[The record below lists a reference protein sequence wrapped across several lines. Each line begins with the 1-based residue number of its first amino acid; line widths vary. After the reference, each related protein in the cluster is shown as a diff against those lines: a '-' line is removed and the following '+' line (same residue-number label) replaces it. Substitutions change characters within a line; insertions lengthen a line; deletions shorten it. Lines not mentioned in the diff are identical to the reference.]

1 MIRRFIES
9 IYGSRK
15 RYTIAFV
22 GLSWTGK
29 TTLLYQLKLGQ
40 ALKTTIP
47 TIGIN
52 VEECE
57 IQTAP
62 GKTLNAVC
70 WDLGL
75 GCGSVRRMLGMFR
88 HTLATANAVV
98 WLVDCSTIKDELEAS
113 VEAFEEVLNST
124 PESKNLPVLVLAT
137 KYSDSQGPEVI
148 DAIRLKF
155 AGVLK
160 ARSTPYF
167 IFPVDLLQ
175 DLSSPSSGVIPAFD
189 WLHLV
194 LEWSGKPQLSSS
206 SMSEAQETLG
216 DELSERLEE
225 WLVRASKDTP
235 GDEFL
240 SQFYSVNLPLWDHYT
255 HIRIA
260 YLILLKHGRQ
270 KGKNMI
276 FDGIKK
282 YIEESPQGQTRKRT
296 FHFTMTYF
304 WVQMVHFSI
313 RSIAPVSAEAEV
325 AEGESG
331 GVQQLGNDAN
341 DDFRKFLLLNP
352 YLARSDLWSEYY
364 TKDMMLSQEA
374 KESMV
379 LPDRNSLPNLVT
391 QDFVDRVRMHF

>member
-1 MIRRFIES
+1 MSPMNTVSATSSATNTRPLRF
-9 IYGSRK
+9 
-15 RYTIAFV
+15 
-22 GLSWTGK
+22 
-29 TTLLYQLKLGQ
+29 
-40 ALKTTIP
+40 
-47 TIGIN
+47 N
-52 VEECE
+52 

-98 WLVDCSTIKDELEAS
+98 WLVDCSTFKDELEAS

-124 PESKNLPVLVLAT
+124 PGSNDLPVLVLAT
-137 KYSDSQGPEVI
+137 KYSDYKGSEVI

-160 ARSTPYF
+160 ARSAPYF
-167 IFPVDLLQ
+167 IFPVELLQ

-189 WLHLV
+189 WLRLV
-194 LEWSGKPQLSSS
+194 LECSGKPQLSLSS
-206 SMSEAQETLG
+206 TSGAQEALG
-216 DELSERLEE
+216 VDLSGRLEE
-225 WLVRASKDTP
+225 WLVRASADVP

-240 SQFYSVNLPLWDHYT
+240 SQFHSVNLPLWVHYT

-260 YLILLKHGRQ
+260 YLMLLKHGRQ

-282 YIEESPQGQTRKRT
+282 YIEESPPGQTREWT
-296 FHFTMTYF
+296 LHFTMTYF

-313 RSIAPVSAEAEV
+313 RSMAPLSAETEV
-325 AEGESG
+325 VEGEYEII
-331 GVQQLGNDAN
+331 QQLGNGGVNDAGGTN
-341 DDFRKFLLLNP
+341 DFAKFLLLNP

-364 TKDMMLSQEA
+364 TKNVMLGQEA

-391 QDFVDRVRMHF
+391 QDLVDMVRMHR